1 MNITEKQRLVEWL
14 NERLGL
20 VYLGLT
26 QFAESPGYWETYY
39 EDEIEPLESL
49 RALIESSSPS
59 GNKAEGEK
67 AVPASDRLTV
77 PCENDPTIKKDLTVE
92 VEEAMGKIENLLGGF
107 GPNVFRDEFGR
118 RIHYPRDTMAA
129 LAVIRAALAKGAGAE
144 RRYAELVEDVS
155 RRTDQARTME
165 VKL

>member
-26 QFAESPGYWETYY
+26 QLAESPGYWETYY

-77 PCENDPTIKKDLTVE
+77 PCANAPTIKPDVTA
-92 VEEAMGKIENLLGGF
+92 EEAIRRLKLTIDRAYKWRTAQLGYKTAENEK
-107 GPNVFRDEFGR
+107 PCDE
-118 RIHYPRDTMAA
+118 AA
-129 LAVIRAALAKGAGAE
+129 LAVIRAALKCRE
-144 RRYAELVEDVS
+144 END
-155 RRTDQARTME
+155 
-165 VKL
+165 KK